1 MPKYWPIALAAIV
14 AMVATMAG
22 LQAST
27 DATEAWRMA
36 SRFTAQ
42 VGFPFL
48 IVTYSASSLA
58 KLWPGEFTRKLLRS
72 RKYWGLS
79 FATTHSVHLIALL
92 NFLNSLPEWPP
103 ISGLLPGFLV
113 YVVIYAM
120 ALTSNQW
127 GYRTLGKNWKRLHSL
142 GIHIL
147 WLIFAATYIGKVT
160 EPEHFPI
167 AGIYTAIA
175 ILALL
180 LRIAAWR
187 KSSRL
192 KNPG

>member
-1 MPKYWPIALAAIV
+1 MLKYWPIALAVFA
-14 AMVATMAG
+14 ALAATKAG
-22 LQAST
+22 LQTSSDPT
-27 DATEAWRMA
+27 DAWQMA

-48 IVTYSASSLA
+48 IIAYSASSLV
-58 KLWPGEFTRKLLRS
+58 KLRPSEFTRDLLKR

-79 FATTHSVHLIALL
+79 FAATHSVHLIALL

-103 ISGLLPGFLV
+103 ILGLLPGFSV

-127 GYRTLGKNWKRLHSL
+127 GYRTLGKNWNRLHSF
-142 GIHIL
+142 GIHLL
-147 WLIFAATYIGKVT
+147 WLIFVATYVSKIT
-160 EPEHFPI
+160 EPEHIPI
-167 AGIYTAIA
+167 AGIYAFVA

-187 KSSRL
+187 KSS
-192 KNPG
+192 KPKK